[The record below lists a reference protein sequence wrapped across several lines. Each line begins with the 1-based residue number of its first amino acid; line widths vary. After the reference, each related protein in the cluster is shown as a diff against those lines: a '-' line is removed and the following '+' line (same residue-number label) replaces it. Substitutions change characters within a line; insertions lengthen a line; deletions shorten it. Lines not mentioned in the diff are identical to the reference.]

1 MLGNSQRCV
10 HVGDCGADIYELF
23 CAAQDVGSHFVVRA
37 AHSRLAEDGLTKTE
51 EEMAAAPVKGLHR
64 VEVRDRYGSPSE
76 AVLELKYRRMQVLAP
91 LAKAKDYGPLRPT
104 VLYAVERGIPKGRD
118 PINWKLLTDL
128 PVNSREEA
136 VEKLRWYAMR
146 WKIELFHKILKS
158 GCKVEQS
165 RLRTAPRLVNLI
177 ATCCILGWRIFW
189 MTMVQRSSPKAVPTL
204 ALTHL
209 ELELLDR
216 MARDNPSASSRPK
229 DLSAY
234 LTKIARLGGY
244 LFSTDLRT

>member
-1 MLGNSQRCV
+1 
-10 HVGDCGADIYELF
+10 
-23 CAAQDVGSHFVVRA
+23 VRA
-37 AHSRLAEDGLTKTE
+37 AYSRLAEDGLTKTE
-51 EEMAAAPVKGLHR
+51 EEMAAVPVKGLHR
-64 VEVRDRYGSPSE
+64 IEVRDRDGNPSE

-91 LAKAKDYGPLRPT
+91 LAKAKDYGPLQLT
-104 VLYAVERGIPKGRD
+104 VLYAVERGTPKGRD

-128 PVNSREEA
+128 PVGSREEA
-136 VEKLRWYAMR
+136 IEKLRWYAMR

-158 GCKVEQS
+158 GCKVEHS

-189 MTMVQRSSPKAVPTL
+189 MTMVQRSNPSAVPTL
-204 ALTHL
+204 ALTQL

-216 MARDNPSASSRPK
+216 VARDKHSASSRPK
-229 DLSAY
+229 DLYAY

-244 LFSTDLRT
+244 LDRANDPPPGIIVMWRGLARLTDLSAGYSIATEKCG